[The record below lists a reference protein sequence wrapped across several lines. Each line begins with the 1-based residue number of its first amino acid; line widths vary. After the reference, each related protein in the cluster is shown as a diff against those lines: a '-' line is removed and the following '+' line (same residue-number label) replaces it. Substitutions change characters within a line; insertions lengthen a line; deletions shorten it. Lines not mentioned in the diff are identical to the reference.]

1 MSASFASHRGVRSRP
16 VAIAQIITGIAAAMA
31 LLYFLAG
38 ILIPLVIAFVLVVL
52 VDAVV
57 TFINARWPGAPKWVV
72 SAVAG
77 LVVILSASG
86 GMFVLAQGAVQV
98 VQQGP
103 ALIDRIDVLVR
114 NMSQSMHL
122 KEPLGLQAL
131 VGSINIPHL
140 AGAVLETVQGIAGAI
155 LLIVIYFGFMVAG
168 RRRISRKID
177 AVAGTSERKTAI
189 KHIIERITAD
199 IRTYLWVQAVT
210 GVFLASAAAAVML
223 IVGLNNVLFWTVI
236 FFLLTFIPNIG
247 VTIGSIAPALFA
259 LLQFPTLWQG
269 VVIFAVIQAAAFI
282 VGNLIYPRMQADTQ
296 NIDPVTTIVA
306 LSLWTFLW
314 GIPGAF
320 LAVPMTLMLMMA
332 FAQFEATRWVSAALS
347 NDGKPTFR
355 KDGPGQ

>member
-1 MSASFASHRGVRSRP
+1 
-16 VAIAQIITGIAAAMA
+16 MA
-31 LLYFLAG
+31 LLYFLSG

-57 TFINARWPGAPKWVV
+57 MFINARWPGAPKWVV
-72 SAVAG
+72 SAAAG

-103 ALIDRIDVLVR
+103 ALLDRIDLLVQNAGR
-114 NMSQSMHL
+114 SMHL

-131 VGSINIPHL
+131 VGSVSIPRI
-140 AGAVLETVQGIAGAI
+140 AGSVLETVQGIAGAI

-177 AVAGTSERKTAI
+177 AVAGTSERKVAI
-189 KHIIERITAD
+189 KRIIGRIAAD

-210 GVFLASAAAAVML
+210 GVFLALAAAAVML
-223 IVGLNNVLFWTVI
+223 AVGLNNVLFWTVI

-259 LLQFPTLWQG
+259 LLQFDSLWPAIA
-269 VVIFAVIQAAAFI
+269 IFAVIQVAAFI
-282 VGNLIYPRMQADTQ
+282 VGNLVYPRMQADTQ
-296 NIDPVTTIVA
+296 NIDPVTTILA

-314 GIPGAF
+314 GLPGAF

-332 FAQFEATRWVSAALS
+332 FAQFEGTKWVAAALS
-347 NDGKPTFR
+347 NDGEPEFQKKRKP
-355 KDGPGQ
+355 

>member
-1 MSASFASHRGVRSRP
+1 VTSRP
-16 VAIAQIITGIAAAMA
+16 IAFAQIITGLAAAMA
-31 LLYFLAG
+31 LLYFLSG

-57 TFINARWPGAPKWVV
+57 MFINARWPGAPKWVV
-72 SAVAG
+72 SAAAG

-103 ALIDRIDVLVR
+103 ALLDRIDLLVQNAGR
-114 NMSQSMHL
+114 SMHL

-131 VGSINIPHL
+131 VGSVSIPRI
-140 AGAVLETVQGIAGAI
+140 AGSVLETVQGIAGAI

-177 AVAGTSERKTAI
+177 AVAGTSERKVAI
-189 KHIIERITAD
+189 KRIIGRIAAD

-210 GVFLASAAAAVML
+210 GVFLALAAAAVML
-223 IVGLNNVLFWTVI
+223 AVGLNNVLFWTVI

-259 LLQFPTLWQG
+259 LLQFDSLWPAIA
-269 VVIFAVIQAAAFI
+269 IFAVIQVAAFI
-282 VGNLIYPRMQADTQ
+282 VGNLVYPRMQADTQ
-296 NIDPVTTIVA
+296 NIDPVTTILA

-314 GIPGAF
+314 GLPGAF

-332 FAQFEATRWVSAALS
+332 FAQFEGTKWVAAALS
-347 NDGKPTFR
+347 NDGEPEFQKKR
-355 KDGPGQ
+355 KS

>member
-1 MSASFASHRGVRSRP
+1 
-16 VAIAQIITGIAAAMA
+16 MA
-31 LLYFLAG
+31 LLYFLSG

-57 TFINARWPGAPKWVV
+57 MFINARWPGAPKWVV
-72 SAVAG
+72 SAAAG

-103 ALIDRIDVLVR
+103 ALLDRIDLLVQNAGR
-114 NMSQSMHL
+114 SMHL

-131 VGSINIPHL
+131 VGSVSIPRI
-140 AGAVLETVQGIAGAI
+140 AGSVLETVQGIAGAI

-177 AVAGTSERKTAI
+177 AVAGTSERKVAI
-189 KHIIERITAD
+189 KRIIGRIAAD

-210 GVFLASAAAAVML
+210 GVFLALAAAAVML
-223 IVGLNNVLFWTVI
+223 AVGLNNVLFWTVI

-259 LLQFPTLWQG
+259 LLQFDSVWPAIA
-269 VVIFAVIQAAAFI
+269 IFAVIQVAAFI
-282 VGNLIYPRMQADTQ
+282 VGNLVYPRMQADTQ
-296 NIDPVTTIVA
+296 NIDPVTTILA

-314 GIPGAF
+314 GLPGAF

-332 FAQFEATRWVSAALS
+332 FAQFDGTKWVAAALS
-347 NDGKPTFR
+347 NDGEPEFQKKRKP
-355 KDGPGQ
+355 

>member
-1 MSASFASHRGVRSRP
+1 
-16 VAIAQIITGIAAAMA
+16 MA
-31 LLYFLAG
+31 LLYFLSG

-57 TFINARWPGAPKWVV
+57 MFINARWPGAPKWVV
-72 SAVAG
+72 SAAAG

-103 ALIDRIDVLVR
+103 ALLDRIDLLVQNAGR
-114 NMSQSMHL
+114 SMHL

-131 VGSINIPHL
+131 VGSVSIPRI
-140 AGAVLETVQGIAGAI
+140 AGSVLETVQGIAGAI

-177 AVAGTSERKTAI
+177 AVAGTSERKIAI
-189 KHIIERITAD
+189 KRIIGRIAAD

-210 GVFLASAAAAVML
+210 GVFLALAAAAVML
-223 IVGLNNVLFWTVI
+223 AVGLNNVLFWTVI

-259 LLQFPTLWQG
+259 LLQFDSLWPAIA
-269 VVIFAVIQAAAFI
+269 IFAVIQVAAFI
-282 VGNLIYPRMQADTQ
+282 VGNLVYPRMQADTQ
-296 NIDPVTTIVA
+296 NIDPVTTILA

-314 GIPGAF
+314 GLPGAF

-332 FAQFEATRWVSAALS
+332 FAQFEGTKWVAAALS
-347 NDGKPTFR
+347 NDGEPEFQKKR
-355 KDGPGQ
+355 KS

>member
-1 MSASFASHRGVRSRP
+1 VSSRP
-16 VAIAQIITGIAAAMA
+16 IATAQILTGAAAAMA
-31 LLYFLAG
+31 LLYFLSG

-57 TFINARWPGAPKWVV
+57 AFINSRWPKAPKWVV
-72 SAVAG
+72 SAAAG
-77 LVVILSASG
+77 LIVILSASG

-98 VQQGP
+98 VQSGP
-103 ALIDRIDVLVR
+103 ALVERVDSVVLNASHSAGLDRPLHVQSLIGDV
-114 NMSQSMHL
+114 
-122 KEPLGLQAL
+122 
-131 VGSINIPHL
+131 SIPRIAGYVL
-140 AGAVLETVQGIAGAI
+140 SAVQGVAGAVL
-155 LLIVIYFGFMVAG
+155 LIIIYFGFMVAG
-168 RRRISRKID
+168 RRRISDKINAIAD
-177 AVAGTSERKTAI
+177 TSAKRRTIKDII
-189 KHIIERITAD
+189 KHIAAD

-210 GVFLASAAAAVML
+210 GLMVALAAAAVML
-223 IVGLNNVLFWTVI
+223 AVGLDNVLFWSVI

-259 LLQFPTLWQG
+259 LLQFDTIWQAI
-269 VVIFAVIQAAAFI
+269 VIFGVIQVAAFV

-332 FAQFEATRWVSAALS
+332 FAQFESTRWVAAALS
-347 NDGKPTFR
+347 NDGRPNFR
-355 KDGPGQ
+355 KSVGGQ